1 MRFPNAY
8 KGVKKLF
15 ITEIISVIVAFL
27 MMVASVLLALGKNND
42 ALLAAGGAI
51 ALAGG
56 IALIVVFIIQIVAL
70 YQGGKDEIRI
80 KYAFFLTI
88 FAIVLSLIS
97 SIFTSIKSVPVL
109 VDIGGYINTLIKVVE
124 LVALEYT
131 LIGIAVLMDKLGN
144 SSLANRG
151 RSLATAVLILFIVS
165 ILMNLYANIM
175 DSNAYEWVKITLT
188 IAAIVA
194 GIAELVVYVL
204 TLVYYGRA
212 TKELKQ

>member
-1 MRFPNAY
+1 M
-8 KGVKKLF
+8 
-15 ITEIISVIVAFL
+15 
-27 MMVASVLLALGKNND
+27 
-42 ALLAAGGAI
+42 
-51 ALAGG
+51 
-56 IALIVVFIIQIVAL
+56 
-70 YQGGKDEIRI
+70 
-80 KYAFFLTI
+80 
-88 FAIVLSLIS
+88 
-97 SIFTSIKSVPVL
+97 
-109 VDIGGYINTLIKVVE
+109 
-124 LVALEYT
+124 ALEYT

-165 ILMNLYANIM
+165 ILMNFYTNIM